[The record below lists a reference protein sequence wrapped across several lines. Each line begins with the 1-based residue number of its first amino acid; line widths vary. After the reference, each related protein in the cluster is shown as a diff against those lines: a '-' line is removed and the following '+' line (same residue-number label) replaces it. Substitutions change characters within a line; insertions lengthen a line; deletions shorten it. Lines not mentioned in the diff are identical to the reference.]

1 MQDADPTPQLRRL
14 YLAYTCK
21 GSRSRLEQLSAAKF
35 IHLLRDAQVLDSTFT
50 QKDADILVSKVLGR
64 CNTMAFPAFCE
75 LIGRIAKAKFED
87 LYSRVSPTAALCAFI
102 KRHIAPLCVT
112 ETQEIDRL
120 ERQDI
125 PEPCIELLID
135 ASEVLGEMY
144 IRHFP
149 WELHSAES
157 VDTIRKRSEA
167 TALSLAV
174 SLNIVPEVLSKSAAT
189 LILQT
194 ALMSDQMLVQRLHKE
209 DKGSVLTFNRFLL
222 FLAKCAL
229 GTGLESDPQVSMA
242 LLFEII
248 EMSPGFQHFE
258 GISSRTHTSRMTLMT
273 PKMLA
278 ILDPMLNPEKSSAR
292 DLDLATLPIP
302 GEQLDA
308 HLESLEHIFQ
318 AYCSYGEPMNTSQL
332 KEFKFLRLLTDAG
345 LISRP
350 EQPAGA
356 LTKVQATFIYVKAT
370 EHHIV
375 RSGPKGPSF
384 RPQSHLN
391 SRETRMTF
399 HHFLQALGRVAE
411 LVSPQLPPDEALL
424 GILETNIL
432 KLEGALSG
440 HGLSPEQIRELL
452 HTLREENMQQSLL
465 VLQRCLEPYYQFY
478 SDSKALMTR
487 EQFIRFCVDFE
498 VFPDIV
504 SKAKLVQF
512 FVALAFLCKKKAL
525 GLTATL
531 SLTRSYTA
539 GLPIDQPSSD
549 VIDLP
554 LFLDGIALC
563 ALEGLVPETAPE
575 ARVIAV
581 LERMSQSKG
590 PALTQLRKGGT
601 RNTSTASLDFLKVIA
616 EFYPQ
621 RTELQTV
628 KSFVGF
634 QEMAR
639 PSH

>member
-1 MQDADPTPQLRRL
+1 MQEADPTPQLRRL

-21 GSRSRLEQLSAAKF
+21 GSRSRMEQLSAVKF
-35 IHLLRDAQVLDSTFT
+35 IHLLRDAQVIDNVFT

-64 CNTMAFPAFCE
+64 CSAMAFPAFCE

-87 LYSRVSPTAALCAFI
+87 IYSRVSPAAALRAFI

-120 ERQDI
+120 EQQDI
-125 PEPCIELLID
+125 PEPCLELLAD
-135 ASEVLGEMY
+135 ASDVLSEMY
-144 IRHFP
+144 ARHFP
-149 WELHSAES
+149 WELQSAES

-167 TALSLAV
+167 MALSLAV
-174 SLNIVPEVLSKSAAT
+174 SLNIVPEVLSKTAAT
-189 LILQT
+189 MVLQT
-194 ALMSDQMLVQRLHKE
+194 VLFSVQSLTQRLRRE
-209 DKGSVLTFNRFLL
+209 DKGSVLTLNRFLL
-222 FLAKCAL
+222 FLAKC
-229 GTGLESDPQVSMA
+229 GLEGVLESEPPVKIA

-258 GISSRTHTSRMTLMT
+258 SISNRTHTSRMTLMT
-273 PKMLA
+273 PKVLA
-278 ILDPMLNPEKSSAR
+278 VLDPMLNPEKPSTR
-292 DLDLATLPIP
+292 ELDLSTLPIP

-332 KEFKFLRLLTDAG
+332 KEFKFLRMLTDAG

-350 EQPAGA
+350 EQPAGP
-356 LTKVQATFIYVKAT
+356 LTKVQATFIYVKAI
-370 EHHIV
+370 EQHIV
-375 RSGPKGPSF
+375 RSGPKGPTF

-399 HHFLQALGRVAE
+399 HHFLQALGKVAE
-411 LVSPQLPPDEALL
+411 QVSPQLPPDEALL
-424 GILETNIL
+424 GLLETNIL
-432 KLEGALSG
+432 KLEGTLSG
-440 HGLSPEQIRELL
+440 HGMSPEQIRELL
-452 HTLREENMQQSLL
+452 HTLREENMQQPLL
-465 VLQRCLEPYYQFY
+465 VLQRCLEPYFQFY
-478 SDSKALMTR
+478 SDSKGFMTR

-504 SKAKLVQF
+504 SKARLVQF

-525 GLTATL
+525 GLTVTL

-539 GLPIDQPSSD
+539 GLPIDQSSSD
-549 VIDLP
+549 VVDLP

-563 ALEGLVPETAPE
+563 ALEGLVPENTAE
-575 ARVIAV
+575 GRVIAV

-590 PALTQLRKGGT
+590 PALTQLRKGST